1 MSLNIRIALDAM
13 GGDDA
18 PDIVVSG
25 ASMARKRHPNLE
37 LIFIGDDQKIKPLIK
52 KYKNLSDAKIIH
64 TDDMVAPDAR
74 PAQALRHGKKTSMWL
89 AVNEVAI
96 DNADADD
103 GNPLDNNDSRHWL
116 KVLVRDAGRGE
127 GPA

>member
-13 GGDDA
+13 GGDNA

-25 ASMARKRHPNLE
+25 ASIARKRHPNLE

-89 AVNEVAI
+89 AVNELSLI
-96 DNADADD
+96 
-103 GNPLDNNDSRHWL
+103 HI
-116 KVLVRDAGRGE
+116 
-127 GPA
+127 